1 MHLYNLKCC
10 GQESPLQLVA
20 EYPVFSWMICGE
32 GKYEV
37 DRFPI
42 TSLLQKKM
50 ALFAGTPGRWIQ
62 RRRSRSC
69 MREPI

>member
-10 GQESPLQLVA
+10 GQESPLQLAA

-37 DRFPI
+37 RQISYHI
-42 TSLLQKKM
+42 TV
-50 ALFAGTPGRWIQ
+50 AEEDGTL
-62 RRRSRSC
+62 C
-69 MREPI
+69 